1 LARIF
6 TRFRNFKG
14 GVMARGPL
22 AGASGPG
29 KYSKRTDMSFGS
41 TSYGEGGET
50 AALNTAAPK
59 SKTRGIAD
67 DVGGR
72 PADPLTPVTPLFAPT
87 ERRDEPV
94 TAGIAAGDGPGPEA
108 LMMQSKFAQRKLSD
122 ILADMIPYDD
132 TGDVA
137 ILYQQVIARGQ

>member
-1 LARIF
+1 
-6 TRFRNFKG
+6 
-14 GVMARGPL
+14 MARGPL

-29 KYSKRTDMSFGS
+29 KFSKRTDLDLGS
-41 TSYGEGGET
+41 TSYGEGQET
-50 AALNTAAPK
+50 AMLNTAAPK
-59 SKTRGIAD
+59 ATTRGIAD
-67 DVGGR
+67 NVGGR
-72 PADPLTPVTPLFAPT
+72 PASAMAPVTPLFAPS

-94 TAGIAAGDGPGPEA
+94 TTGVAIGDGPGPEA

>member
-1 LARIF
+1 
-6 TRFRNFKG
+6 
-14 GVMARGPL
+14 MARGPL

-29 KYSKRTDMSFGS
+29 KFSKRTDMSLGS

-72 PADPLTPVTPLFAPT
+72 PSNPLTPVTPLYAPT
-87 ERRDEPV
+87 ERPDEPI
-94 TAGIAAGDGPGPEA
+94 TTGIARGDGAGPEA
-108 LMMQSKFAQRKLSD
+108 LMMQSKFAERKLSD
-122 ILADMIPYDD
+122 VLADMIPYDS
-132 TGDVA
+132 TGE
-137 ILYQQVIARGQ
+137 IQYLYQNALSRGQ

>member
-1 LARIF
+1 
-6 TRFRNFKG
+6 
-14 GVMARGPL
+14 MARGPL

-29 KYSKRTDMSFGS
+29 KYSKRTDMSLGS

-72 PADPLTPVTPLFAPT
+72 PSNPIAQAPVTPLFAPS
-87 ERRDEPV
+87 ERPSEPI
-94 TAGIAAGDGPGPEA
+94 TNGIDVGPGAGSEA
-108 LMMQSKFAQRKLSD
+108 LMMQSQFANRKLSD
-122 ILADMIPYDD
+122 ILVEMIPYDT
-132 TGDVA
+132 TGE
-137 ILYQQVIARGQ
+137 IQYLYQNALSRGQ

>member
-1 LARIF
+1 
-6 TRFRNFKG
+6 
-14 GVMARGPL
+14 MARGPL

-29 KYSKRTDMSFGS
+29 KFSKRTDMSLGS

-72 PADPLTPVTPLFAPT
+72 PSNPIAQAPVTPLFAPS
-87 ERRDEPV
+87 ERPEEPI
-94 TAGIAAGDGPGPEA
+94 TNGIDMGPGAGSSA
-108 LMMQSKFAQRKLSD
+108 LMMAKSNEKLSD
-122 ILADMIPYDD
+122 TLAKMIPYD
-132 TGDVA
+132 TSGEVA
-137 ILYQQVIARGQ
+137 ILYQQALARGQ